1 MNIKLTLN
9 FQNDVARFLFF
20 HIEDQRLK
28 KNRDTDAVQ
37 TLVTELIIDHYK
49 NTVSKS
55 SAKSQIK
62 GLDFLLHFHPY
73 KPFNMN

>member
-1 MNIKLTLN
+1 MVLRAVKIDIYL
-9 FQNDVARFLFF
+9 LF
-20 HIEDQRLK
+20 IY
-28 KNRDTDAVQ
+28 RDTDAVQ